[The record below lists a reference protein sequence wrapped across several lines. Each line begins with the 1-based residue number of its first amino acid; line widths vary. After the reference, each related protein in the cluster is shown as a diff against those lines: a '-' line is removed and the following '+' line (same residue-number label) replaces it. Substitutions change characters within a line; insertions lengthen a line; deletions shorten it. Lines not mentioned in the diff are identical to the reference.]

1 VIPRKLAVACLGIG
15 VAWLLTAGAAAAQT
29 GTITGTVT
37 NSQNGQAL
45 QGAQIS
51 VIGTSIGT
59 LSQETGRYMLLNV
72 PGGRRTL
79 RVEFI
84 GYATTTVQ
92 VNVVPDHTA
101 TMNIELKPEAIA
113 LQQIVVT
120 GTAGATQKSKVPF
133 DVDQIN
139 SSQLPVPTVN
149 PATAIQGKVAGVQ
162 VVSGSG
168 RPGSNPSILLR
179 GPTSIDA
186 AGRSQDPLYIVDG
199 VILQS
204 GLVDLDAL
212 DIKSIEIVKGA
223 AAASLYGSRAAAGVI
238 QITTKTGSSLQG
250 DQVRYT
256 IRSEYGQSGLASY
269 PSALLSEYT
278 PYAMSGGQ
286 FLEKDGTT
294 CDWLSCGS
302 QPALAGQL
310 ANGNIPGRVANGDTL
325 PSQWN
330 TYQAVKWPGKTYNQ
344 VKRFFT
350 SGLYMQNYFAAEGRS
365 GATNYHVSISNLQD
379 QGVMR
384 FMKGFNRTNFRVNL
398 DQTVLENLQVQA
410 SAFYSRSTQNQF
422 PETQGNPMFNLTR
435 MPAGVN
441 LLAPDPTDPSHVVLV
456 PDPSNTESPNPI
468 YEIKNRDYTEG
479 RGRFL
484 GSADVRFSPLSWVD
498 FDANASFDRL
508 NSSVNDLYPKGYATP
523 TPNQNLNNGHLEKDE
538 NVHEAL
544 NASITATMNFQLTE
558 NIHNRTMLR
567 YLYES
572 DVVNRVQTYGPTF
585 AVADVPTLA
594 NLDQSSIQAWS
605 QDQTIR
611 SDGYFVITNFDL
623 MDRYVIDALVRN
635 DGSSLFGA
643 DQRRQWYYRIGGAW
657 RMAQEPWFHVPGID
671 QLKLRYSLGTAGGRP
686 RFEAQYETYSVSNGR
701 ISPVNLGNKNL
712 RPELSTEQEA
722 GVDASFFGGKLGTT
736 LTYSNTVTKDQILDV
751 PLPAYSGYGHQWRN
765 AGTLSSN
772 TYEASIDGRLYQS
785 RNMRWSARLIF
796 SKTKSTITKLT
807 EPAFQYGVDGQGLG
821 TVFYAREGETMGT
834 FYGVHYATSCAD
846 LPQGVSCDGFKVNND
861 GWLVW
866 TGSNPDNTWGTSS
879 SSEGLTIRGSPV
891 MWGTPFA
898 GECTD
903 RSTGERTLFCPVGHT
918 MPDYT
923 AGLSSTL
930 TWKNLTLYGLL
941 DAVQG
946 FDVYN
951 QPLQWGVFKGWAGL
965 FDQSSLPGANA
976 TPNINGPKPLGY
988 VNALYSVSG
997 LQPSNVFVEDGSFVK
1012 LREVSLSYRLT
1023 PEQLSGIPGLN
1034 RFSSIGFT
1042 LTGNNLFTWTKYR
1055 GFDPEVGKTGGD
1067 TGSAAL
1073 ARVAGYQYPNF
1084 RTWTAA
1090 IELNF

>member
-1 VIPRKLAVACLGIG
+1 MIPRKLAVACLGIG
-15 VAWLLTAGAAAAQT
+15 VAWLMSAGAVVAQT

-37 NSQNGQAL
+37 NSENGQPL

-51 VIGTSIGT
+51 VVGTSLGT
-59 LSQETGRYMLLNV
+59 LSQETGRYILLNV
-72 PGGRRTL
+72 PTGRRTL
-79 RVEFI
+79 RVEYI
-84 GYATTTVQ
+84 GYAATTVQ
-92 VNVVPDHTA
+92 VSVMGGQTA

-139 SSQLPVPTVN
+139 TSQLPVPTVN

-162 VVSGSG
+162 VVSNSG
-168 RPGSNPSILLR
+168 RPGAGASILLR

-186 AGRSQDPLYIVDG
+186 SGRSQDPLYIVDG
-199 VILQS
+199 VILNS

-212 DIKSIEIVKGA
+212 DIQSIEIVKGA

-238 QITTKTGSSLQG
+238 QITTKSGKRLQG

-269 PSALLSEYT
+269 PSALLSLHH

-286 FLEKDGTT
+286 FLEQDGTT
-294 CDWLSCGS
+294 CDWLSCPA
-302 QPALAGQL
+302 QPQLAGQL
-310 ANGNIPGRVANGDTL
+310 ADGAT

-330 TYQAVKWPGKTYNQ
+330 TYQTQSWPGKTYNQ

-365 GATNYHVSISNLQD
+365 GATNYHVSISNLQN

-384 FMKGFNRTNFRVNL
+384 FMKGFSRTNFRVNL
-398 DQTVLENLQVQA
+398 DQTVLENLQVSA

-422 PETQGNPMFNLTR
+422 PESQGNPMFDLTR
-435 MPAGVN
+435 MPAGVD
-441 LLAPDPTDPSHVVLV
+441 LLAPDPGNPSHVILV

-468 YEIKNRDYTEG
+468 YTIRHRDYTEG

-484 GSADVRFSPLSWVD
+484 GSANVRFSPLSWVD
-498 FDANASFDRL
+498 FDANASYDRL
-508 NSSVNDLYPKGYATP
+508 DMNRNDLYPKGYATP
-523 TPNQNLNNGHLEKDE
+523 TVNLSLNNGNLNKNQTVD
-538 NVHEAL
+538 EAL
-544 NASITATMNFQLTE
+544 NASITATMNFQLTG
-558 NIHNRTMLR
+558 NIHNRTQLR

-572 DVVNRVQTYGPTF
+572 DDYNYVRASGNTF
-585 AVADVPTLA
+585 AVAQVPTLE
-594 NLDQSSIQAWS
+594 NLDQTTVTATSTQ
-605 QDQTIR
+605 QTVR
-611 SDGYFVITNFDL
+611 SDGYFVISNFDI
-623 MDRYVIDALVRN
+623 MDKYVIDALVRN

-657 RMAQEPWFHVPGID
+657 RIAQEPWFNIPGVD
-671 QLKLRYSLGTAGGRP
+671 ELKLRYSLGTAGGRP
-686 RFEAQYETYSVSNGR
+686 RFVAQYETFSVSGGR
-701 ISPVNLGNKNL
+701 IQPVNLGNKDL
-712 RPELSTEQEA
+712 KPELSTEQET
-722 GVDASFFGGKLGTT
+722 GLDASFFGGKLGAT
-736 LTYSNTVTKDQILDV
+736 LTYSNTVTKDQILNV
-751 PLPAYSGYGHQWRN
+751 PLPAYSGYLHQWRN

-785 RNMRWSARLIF
+785 RDMRWSARLIF

-821 TVFYAREGETMGT
+821 TVFYAREGEQMGT
-834 FYGVHYATSCAD
+834 FYGVKYATGCGD
-846 LPQGVSCDGFKVNND
+846 LPEGVSCDGFKVNND
-861 GWLVW
+861 GYLVW
-866 TGSNPDNTWGTSS
+866 VGSNSANTWGTPSS
-879 SSEGLTIRGSPV
+879 DEGLTIRGSPV

-898 GECTD
+898 GQCTD
-903 RSTGERTLFCPVGHT
+903 KSTGETTLFCPVGKT

-923 AGLSSTL
+923 AGLSTTFS
-930 TWKNLTLYGLL
+930 WKNLTLYGLL

-951 QPLQWGVFKGWAGL
+951 QPLQWAVFKGWAGL
-965 FDQSSLPGANA
+965 FDQSGVPQG
-976 TPNINGPKPLGY
+976 TPTINGAKPLGY

-997 LQPSNVFVEDGSFVK
+997 LQPSSAFVEDGSFVK

-1034 RFSSIGFT
+1034 RFSSIGIT
-1042 LTGNNLFTWTKYR
+1042 VTGNNLFTWTNYR
-1055 GFDPEVGKTGGD
+1055 GFDPEVGKSGGE
-1067 TGSAAL
+1067 TGSAVL
-1073 ARVAGYQYPNF
+1073 ARVEGYQYPQF